1 MQQLLNAEY
10 TTFTLDNMGRYLA
23 NTLQEALESSTG
35 VVGDSRRDF
44 DVIVVGGGTFG
55 SIIAERL
62 LLNDPT
68 HSRRILVLEAGPFV
82 LPEHWQN
89 LPFMGGAPDMRRPW
103 VADGAT
109 WLASGRKPL
118 GFPGLIYAVG
128 GRSLSWGGWSPQPLD
143 PEVSGW
149 PPSVV
154 DELKNRYFQESSDQI
169 GVDETN
175 DFIYGRL
182 HVGLRK
188 QLLEGLKTN
197 GAAVGAVPFMEQPDH
212 AVVRYSNPA
221 DLTDAVLR
229 DWLGLPA
236 KDTTPRVELLSLFK
250 LEAPLAVQSQTE
262 PGLFPFNK
270 FSAVPLLVRAARIAA
285 AEADGVGAE
294 ADARKRLMVVTSC
307 HVLDLITETQEDNW
321 VRVTGVRV
329 QDRDG
334 AVRDVKLALPRQDG
348 TQGVVIIA
356 LGTIES
362 TRLALNTFKDSLGGR
377 AAQRIGRNLIAHLR
391 SNLTIRVPISA
402 LKHLPP
408 GTSRAL
414 QASALF
420 VKGKATINGFER
432 YFHLQITASGLS
444 KLGDDAEAELFKK
457 IPDVEHLEAM
467 LRADDSHVVITLR
480 GIGEMSPRNPD
491 SKVELA
497 RFDAEF
503 GRPAAYVEIGDAR
516 GTGPASAET
525 ELDRQVWEA
534 MDKFTDQV
542 ALMFTAGEAFE
553 ILGRAGEITIPVPA
567 GASAEDVA
575 LYFDHGRRR
584 DPLGSTHHDAGTL
597 WMGTD
602 PAASVTNEFGR
613 IHDTTNCYV
622 AAPALFPTTGSPNPM
637 LIGVALARRSAD
649 VLAEHVL
656 RGAET
661 LTPDPGFE
669 LLFDGTETSL
679 NRWRKVGPAG
689 QGFVLV
695 NGELMAYGARDFAIL
710 YYAKEAFDDFTLRLQ
725 FRIFD
730 SLRHNS
736 GVFLRFRHPQEPVSA
751 ALRARAIAD
760 GAPIDTNPAWTAV
773 YSGFEVQID
782 DTARGDVSKDFYGR
796 RPEPDGLW
804 KNRTGAIYKIP
815 AGDFIAHLNRYD
827 DVWQQYK
834 PGPALVP
841 GPWFEYEIRVS
852 GDRYTVTLRNLA
864 SGAKE
869 RTTLYENTDKERGIA
884 TLAGR
889 PAGYVGIQS
898 YPGQAVAFRNIRI
911 KRG

>member
-1 MQQLLNAEY
+1 
-10 TTFTLDNMGRYLA
+10 
-23 NTLQEALESSTG
+23 
-35 VVGDSRRDF
+35 
-44 DVIVVGGGTFG
+44 
-55 SIIAERL
+55 
-62 LLNDPT
+62 
-68 HSRRILVLEAGPFV
+68 V

-89 LPFMGGAPDMRRPW
+89 LPFKGGAPDMRRPW
-103 VADGAT
+103 VADSAT

-128 GRSLSWGGWSPQPLD
+128 GRSLSWGGWSPEPLD
-143 PEVSGW
+143 AEVGGW
-149 PPSVV
+149 PSSVM
-154 DELKNRYFQESSDQI
+154 DDLKNRYFQESSDQI

-188 QLLEGLKTN
+188 QLLEGLKAKGPTI
-197 GAAVGAVPFMEQPDH
+197 GAVPFADLPDH
-212 AVVRYSNPA
+212 PAVRFSNPTEV
-221 DLTDAVLR
+221 TDAVLR

-236 KDTTPRVELLSLFK
+236 KDTTPRSDLLSLFK

-270 FSAVPLLVRAARIAA
+270 FSAVPLLIRAARIAST
-285 AEADGVGAE
+285 EADGVGVE

-307 HVLDLITETQEDNW
+307 HVLDLITETQQDNW
-321 VRVTGVRV
+321 VRVIGVRV

-334 AVRDVKLALPRQDG
+334 SVREVMLAPPRPDG
-348 TQGVVIIA
+348 TQGVVVIA

-362 TRLALNTFKDSLGGR
+362 TRLALNTFKDSLGWR
-377 AAQRIGRNLIAHLR
+377 AAQRMGRNLMAHLR
-391 SNLTIRVPISA
+391 SNLTIRVPVSA

-420 VKGKATINGFER
+420 VKGKAAINGVER

-457 IPDVEHLEAM
+457 IPDIEHLEAM

-497 RFDAEF
+497 RFDTDF

-516 GTGPASAET
+516 GSNPASAET
-525 ELDRQVWEA
+525 ELDRMVWEA

-542 ALMFTAGEAFE
+542 ALMFAAGEAFQ
-553 ILGRAGEITIPVPA
+553 ILGRAGEVTIPVAA

-575 LYFDHGRRR
+575 LYFDHARRR
-584 DPLGSTHHDAGTL
+584 DPLGSTHHEAGTL
-597 WMGTD
+597 SMGLE
-602 PAASVTNEFGR
+602 PASSVTNEFGR
-613 IHDTTNCYV
+613 IHDTANCYV

-649 VLAEHVL
+649 LLAGQVLS
-656 RGAET
+656 GAEVVA
-661 LTPDPGFE
+661 PDPGFE
-669 LLFDGTETSL
+669 LLFDGTEASL

-689 QGFVLV
+689 QGFALV
-695 NGELMAYGARDFAIL
+695 DGELVAYGASDFAIL

-730 SLRHNS
+730 VLRHNS
-736 GVFLRFRHPQEPVSA
+736 GVFLRVRHPQEPVSA
-751 ALRARAIAD
+751 SLRARALAD
-760 GAPIDTNPAWTAV
+760 HAPIDGNPAWTAV

-782 DTARGDVSKDFYGR
+782 DTARGDLSKDFYGR

-815 AGDFIAHLNRYD
+815 AGDFITHLDRYD
-827 DVWQQYK
+827 DAWQHYK

-852 GDRYTVTLRNLA
+852 GDRYTVTLQNLA
-864 SGAKE
+864 SGGKQ
-869 RTTLYENTDKERGIA
+869 RTTVFENTDKERGIA

-889 PAGYVGIQS
+889 PAGYIGIQS
-898 YPGQAVAFRNIRI
+898 YPGQTVAFRNIRI
-911 KRG
+911 KRS